1 MTAQSRILIA
11 MAIVAGLFA
20 AVILAFAVMAW
31 PVIAGTDMTF
41 LVAQYDP
48 NGDPGYQEYRTYAN
62 LYHVA
67 KSIGAERNRQGRQFF
82 WTVGLSFLA
91 VGGIL
96 LAWSIDRERLSR
108 RMRDHERH

>member
-1 MTAQSRILIA
+1 MTTQSKILIA
-11 MAIVAGLFA
+11 LAIVAVLLGAMVL
-20 AVILAFAVMAW
+20 VFAVMCW
-31 PVIAGTDMTF
+31 PVIAGTDMAF

-67 KSIGAERNRQGRQFF
+67 KSIGAQRNRQGMQFL
-82 WTVGLSFLA
+82 WTVGLSLLA

-108 RMRDHERH
+108 RMGRRKPQ